1 MFAVNNLAQYSVAP
15 RQGHLAYV
23 MRIFG
28 YLSKYPFAAT
38 PFDGSYIDPIVTNQL
53 QFQPLC
59 DWVKIFPDTYEDVP
73 PNASTKKDRKHFQ
86 ITCYV
91 DAGHAR
97 NTVT

>member
-15 RQGHLAYV
+15 RQGHLAHL

-28 YLSKYPFAAT
+28 YLRKYTFAAT
-38 PFDGSYIDPIVTNQL
+38 PFDGDYIDLNITNQL

-59 DWVKIFPDTYEDVP
+59 DWVEIFPDAYEDVP
-73 PNASTKKDRKHFQ
+73 PNAPTQKDGQHFQ

-91 DAGHAR
+91 DADHTR